1 MGERYLARIRS
12 RQVSHDAPGRHP
24 QPAALRHRPPEHRL
38 RPALARPAASATDAL
53 ADTELLDRV
62 GLVDQADQVVSTMS
76 GGQRQRLAL
85 ACAVSTAPRLLLADE
100 PTSQLSHAD
109 RDHVLHLIHS
119 LGDDFG
125 TTIVVVT
132 HQPEVAATFP
142 RTVTMKGGRVGA
154 EGHGGSEY
162 AVVGEDGVLHLPGHI
177 AAEWPPGTLVRFED
191 DEQGRIIVTRASAR
205 GTRHDLSGF
214 SPARWRPRPRCG
226 STPSPTSPGARC
238 STTSASPSPPGKV
251 TALSGPSG
259 SGKTTLLSIAGGLL
273 EPTSG
278 TAELDGQE
286 MWTGSGDPL
295 PEVAFVLQVY
305 GLVPILSARENVSI
319 ALRARGTAPADADE
333 AAEAALARF
342 GIADL
347 GERQVEELSGGQMQ
361 RVACAR
367 GFVVGADVLLADEPT
382 SELDEGNRG
391 VVLAELR
398 EEAARG
404 AVVVVATHDPAVV
417 EACDLHIALDEGR
430 VVR

>member
-1 MGERYLARIRS
+1 MNTLGGFS
-12 RQVSHDAPGRHP
+12 GRGTTG
-24 QPAALRHRPPEHRL
+24 ALTLESITYVAGR
-38 RPALARPAASATDAL
+38 T
-53 ADTELLDRV
+53 LLD
-62 GLVDQADQVVSTMS
+62 DVS
-76 GGQRQRLAL
+76 
-85 ACAVSTAPRLLLADE
+85 V
-100 PTSQLSHAD
+100 
-109 RDHVLHLIHS
+109 
-119 LGDDFG
+119 
-125 TTIVVVT
+125 
-132 HQPEVAATFP
+132 TFP
-142 RTVTMKGGRVGA
+142 A
-154 EGHGGSEY
+154 
-162 AVVGEDGVLHLPGHI
+162 
-177 AAEWPPGTLVRFED
+177 
-191 DEQGRIIVTRASAR
+191 
-205 GTRHDLSGF
+205 
-214 SPARWRPRPRCG
+214 
-226 STPSPTSPGARC
+226 
-238 STTSASPSPPGKV
+238 GKV

-273 EPTSG
+273 QATSG
-278 TAELDGQE
+278 TAELDGQD

-295 PEVAFVLQVY
+295 PQVAFVLQVY

-391 VVLAELR
+391 VVLTELR

-430 VVR
+430 VLR